1 MSISPLSSL
10 LVSDLSQ
17 QPPRPFQ
24 QIQQGF
30 QQLGSA
36 LQSGDLASA
45 QAAYSS
51 LQQLVPPNVASGNSS
66 SSPGT
71 NTIRGQFAAIGQAL
85 QSGNL
90 SQAQGALTQLAT
102 DVRNNRPSSIQSGST
117 AASQP
122 AATAQDEYVP
132 STVDQVPD
140 PAQQV
145 QQDYAQLNNA
155 LQSGNLADAKNAF
168 SSLTQAIQQQSGE
181 NGQESITA
189 AASSTT
195 TDPIASDINALGTAL
210 SSGNLTQAQGAF
222 SQLQSDVQTAEQATG
237 SQSSTGAVGH
247 HHHHHHEEAE
257 PVTTTDS
264 SSTTSTASSTGST
277 VNTYA

>member
-1 MSISPLSSL
+1 
-10 LVSDLSQ
+10 
-17 QPPRPFQ
+17 
-24 QIQQGF
+24 
-30 QQLGSA
+30 
-36 LQSGDLASA
+36 
-45 QAAYSS
+45 
-51 LQQLVPPNVASGNSS
+51 
-66 SSPGT
+66 
-71 NTIRGQFAAIGQAL
+71 
-85 QSGNL
+85 
-90 SQAQGALTQLAT
+90 
-102 DVRNNRPSSIQSGST
+102 
-117 AASQP
+117 
-122 AATAQDEYVP
+122 
-132 STVDQVPD
+132 VDQVPD